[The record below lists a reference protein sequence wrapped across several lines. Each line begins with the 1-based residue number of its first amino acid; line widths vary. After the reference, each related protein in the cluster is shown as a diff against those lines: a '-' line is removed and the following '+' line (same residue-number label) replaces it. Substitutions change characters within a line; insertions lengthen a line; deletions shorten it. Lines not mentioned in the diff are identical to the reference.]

1 MPNITLNISK
11 SAFSPTLFPL
21 LLDYSHRWEVYKG
34 SAGSGKSY
42 FITQKLITRCCREKI
57 KVLVCRRYGSTIRNT
72 CFSLFKEILT
82 KW

>member
-11 SAFSPTLFPL
+11 TAFSPTLFPL

-42 FITQKLITRCCREKI
+42 FIT
-57 KVLVCRRYGSTIRNT
+57 
-72 CFSLFKEILT
+72 
-82 KW
+82 